1 MGENRKRKLDTLTLK
16 DNFMF
21 GAVMT
26 DPENCRPFLE
36 MALGISIGKLTVS
49 IEKSLVYHPE
59 YKGVRLD
66 VEASDENHTRFN
78 VEMQVIPKPALE
90 HRARYYHSQ
99 IDMELLRRGGG
110 YGSLPDAYVIFICD
124 FDPFDRGRY
133 RYTFRNMCL
142 EEREFALQDGLTTMF
157 LSTHGTNQ
165 DEVPEGL
172 VGFLKY
178 IGLSLQ
184 ESTKDS
190 EDGYVRQ
197 LQAAVRRV
205 KASREWEAR
214 FMILE
219 EMLQEQ
225 RESGYNEGE
234 AKGIAKGITKGIVRG
249 ITNSI
254 LDLLADL
261 PGEVSEELR
270 EFLSSEQDADV
281 LRRYLKL
288 AASASSV
295 EEFMRQLPR

>member
-36 MALGISIGKLTVS
+36 MALGISIGKLAVS

-66 VEASDENHTRFN
+66 VEASNEDHTRFN

-99 IDMELLRRGGG
+99 IDMELLHRGDG
-110 YGSLPDAYVIFICD
+110 YESLPDAYVIFICD
-124 FDPFDRGRY
+124 FDPFGRGKY

-142 EEREFALQDGLTTMF
+142 EEQGFVLQDGMTTMF
-157 LSTHGTNQ
+157 LSTQGTNQ
-165 DEVPEGL
+165 DEVPEKL
-172 VGFLKY
+172 VSFLKY
-178 IGLSLQ
+178 IGLGLQ

-190 EDGYVRQ
+190 EDDYVRQ
-197 LQAAVRRV
+197 LQAAVRQV

-219 EMLQEQ
+219 EMMQEQ
-225 RESGYNEGE
+225 FELGE
-234 AKGIAKGITKGIVRG
+234 AKGKAED
-249 ITNSI
+249 I
-254 LDLLADL
+254 LDLLDDL
-261 PGEVSEELR
+261 SGEVSEELR
-270 EFLSSEQDADV
+270 ELLFSEKDCDV

-295 EEFMRQLPR
+295 EEFVRCLPG

>member
-1 MGENRKRKLDTLTLK
+1 MGENNKSKLETLTLK

-21 GAVMT
+21 GAVMSE
-26 DPENCRPFLE
+26 PENCRPFLE
-36 MALGISIGKLTVS
+36 MALGISIGKLSVS

-78 VEMQVIPKPALE
+78 VEMQVVPKPELPR
-90 HRARYYHSQ
+90 RARYYHGQ
-99 IDMELLRRGGG
+99 IDMELLARGDG

-124 FDPFDRGRY
+124 FDPFDRGKY

-142 EEREFALQDGLTTMF
+142 EEQGFALQDGLTTMF
-157 LSTHGTNQ
+157 LSTCGTNPG
-165 DEVPEGL
+165 EVPEGL
-172 VGFLKY
+172 VSFLRY
-178 IGLSLQ
+178 VGLSLQ

-190 EDGYVRQ
+190 EDNYVRQ

-214 FMILE
+214 FMILQ

-225 RESGYNEGE
+225 REVGY
-234 AKGIAKGITKGIVRG
+234 AKGIAKGKVED
-249 ITNSI
+249 I

-261 PGEVSEELR
+261 PGEVSEELQK
-270 EFLSSEQDADV
+270 FLFDEDDCDV
-281 LRRYLKL
+281 LRKYHRL

-295 EEFMRQLPR
+295 EEFARQLPI